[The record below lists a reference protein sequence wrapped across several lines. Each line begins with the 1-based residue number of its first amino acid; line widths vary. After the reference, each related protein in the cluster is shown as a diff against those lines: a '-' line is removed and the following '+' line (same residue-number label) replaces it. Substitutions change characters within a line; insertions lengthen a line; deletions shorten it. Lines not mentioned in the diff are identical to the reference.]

1 MLQLVQ
7 ILLRFVNYGFKH
19 KYILI
24 VLIENFII
32 VCYNDSMLKA
42 IRQIPIFD
50 SIKQDILSPSHAYL
64 FYGEDEMLNI
74 ELAKVFIASIFCGQ
88 PACFAC
94 EVCRRNQINKNPD
107 LLILDKPTLQVADIQ
122 GLIDDVQLK
131 PMVYK
136 YKVVFITNADGINQ
150 IAQNKLLKTLE
161 EPNSQV
167 IFVLACTNVEKLLPT
182 IKSRLTKH
190 YVPKINLEILADDL
204 KQQGVNIDKFVHC
217 DITLTDAVKYSA
229 SQDNEVL
236 KLVEQSL
243 AALKS
248 SADIPNI
255 VGKLKIKTESR
266 KEYLRLLLSAINC
279 ALTGEQGLFSEQ
291 FIEYIQAN
299 YKIPV
304 LIRSTKLID
313 NAIRKVEANINYSY
327 VLDELFYN
335 ILKEKYLCK

>member
-1 MLQLVQ
+1 MDLQ
-7 ILLRFVNYGFKH
+7 IKNFKH

-24 VLIENFII
+24 VKIII
-32 VCYNDSMLKA
+32 VCYNGSMLKA
-42 IRQIPIFD
+42 IKNLPIFNN
-50 SIKQDILSPSHAYL
+50 IKQDIASPSHAYL

-74 ELAKVFIASIFCGQ
+74 ELAKVFIASILCGK
-88 PACFAC
+88 PACFEC
-94 EVCRRNQINKNPD
+94 ESCKRTNINKNPD
-107 LLILDKPTLQVADIQ
+107 LLILDKPALQVADIQ
-122 GLIDDVQLK
+122 GLIDNVQLK

-136 YKVVFITNADGINQ
+136 YKIVFITNADGINQ

-161 EPNSQV
+161 EPNKQV
-167 IFVLACTNVEKLLPT
+167 IFVLTCTNVEKLLPT

-190 YVPKINLEILADDL
+190 YVPKINLEILAEDL

-217 DITLTDAVKYSA
+217 DITLTDSVKYSS
-229 SQDNEVL
+229 SQDNELL

-243 AALKS
+243 TMLKS

-266 KEYLRLLLSAINC
+266 KEYLKLLLNAINC
-279 ALTGEQGLFSEQ
+279 ALTSERGLFSEQ
-291 FIEYIQAN
+291 LIVYIQNN

-304 LIRSTKLID
+304 LIKSAKLID
-313 NAIRKVEANINYSY
+313 DASRKVEANVTYSY